1 MFKNRLLVPS
11 SLRLTEEIMRK
22 NIMDRIGRE
31 WLFFD
36 GGTGSILQEKGLQP
50 GELPETWNLLHPDR
64 ILDLHRGYLEAGADI
79 YNTNTFGANRLKFPE
94 NLDEIVTAAVKL
106 AKEARTQAG
115 RDDDAYVALDIGP
128 TGKLLAPMGDLS
140 FDDAV
145 DIFGEVVRIGAREGA
160 DLVLIET
167 MNDSYEAKAAVLAA
181 KENCDLPVFIT
192 CVFDGSGKMLT
203 GGTPES
209 VVAML
214 EGLGVDAL
222 GVNCSLGPAQMIPIV
237 ERLVKAAH
245 VPVLVNPNA
254 GLPKSVDGRTV
265 YDVGPEEFAG
275 YMKQIAALGA
285 AAVGG
290 CCGTTPDY
298 IRAEIAAVRPLPLL
312 PPQGREQTVIAS
324 FSRTVEIG
332 RAARPVIIGERINPT
347 GKKRFKQALVDHDI
361 DYIVDQG
368 LQQEDAGADV
378 LDVNV
383 GTPEINEVELLD
395 EVVCRLQSVLALPL
409 QIDTSNPEAME
420 RALRHYNGKAL
431 INSVNGKQE
440 VMAEVFP
447 LVKKYGGVVVA
458 LALDE
463 GGIPDNADDRIRIAE
478 NIYRTASEYGIR
490 REDIVIDGLCM
501 TVSSDPRSA
510 LVTLETIRRIRDELG
525 GSSILGVSNISFG
538 LPARELINAYFFEM
552 ALQNGLSCAIINPN
566 NQAMMQAYR
575 AFCAL
580 TNQDENFQ
588 NFITAYAGYKSP
600 DKQVSDALTAY
611 KTRVLNALGVS
622 AGDLQSTG
630 RPLGGNAGGAGF
642 SSGNVSGAGAGAG
655 AMGAGSGAGSGSA
668 VAGTGATGAGTGF
681 GDGANAESAGSG
693 RAAGADDGRGPGALA
708 GKSRLVEAIER
719 GMAKPAAEATREAL
733 LSRNALDIIN
743 QDLVPALDVVGQG
756 FEKGT
761 VFLPQLL
768 MAAEAAK
775 AAFAVVK
782 ESMAGSAQESKG
794 RVILATVKGDIHDIG
809 KNIVKV
815 LLENYGYDVIDL
827 GKDVP
832 PETVVET
839 ALRENIRLVGLS
851 ALMTTTVVN
860 MEETIRQL
868 HAQKPDCRIVVGG
881 AVMTQDYADKIGAD
895 CYGRDAMTTV
905 RYADELA
912 EKHEL

>member
-1 MFKNRLLVPS
+1 
-11 SLRLTEEIMRK
+11 MRK

-115 RDDDAYVALDIGP
+115 RDEDAYVALDIGP

-254 GLPKSVDGRTV
+254 GLPKSVDGKTV

-312 PPQGREQTVIAS
+312 PPQGRAQTVIAS

-383 GTPEINEVELLD
+383 GTPEIDEVALLD

-478 NIYRTASEYGIR
+478 KIYATAAEYGIR

-588 NFITAYAGYKSP
+588 SFISAYAGYKSP

-622 AGDLQSTG
+622 AGDLQASG
-630 RPLGGNAGGAGF
+630 RPLGGSGSNAGAGSAAAGL
-642 SSGNVSGAGAGAG
+642 SSGNVSGAGAN
-655 AMGAGSGAGSGSA
+655 AGSSGSG
-668 VAGTGATGAGTGF
+668 T
-681 GDGANAESAGSG
+681 
-693 RAAGADDGRGPGALA
+693 AAGADDGRGPGALV

-733 LSRNALDIIN
+733 LTRNALDIIN
-743 QDLVPALDVVGQG
+743 EDLVPALDVVGQG

-832 PETVVET
+832 PETIVET

-868 HAQKPDCRIVVGG
+868 HEQKPDCRIVVGG

-912 EKHEL
+912 EKGKL

>member
-1 MFKNRLLVPS
+1 
-11 SLRLTEEIMRK
+11 MRK

-94 NLDEIVTAAVKL
+94 NLDEIVTVAVKL

-115 RDDDAYVALDIGP
+115 RDEDAYVALDIGP

-254 GLPKSVDGRTV
+254 SLPKSVDGKTV

-285 AAVGG
+285 TAVGG

-312 PPQGREQTVIAS
+312 PPQGRAQTVIAS

-383 GTPEINEVELLD
+383 GTPEIDEVALLD

-478 NIYRTASEYGIR
+478 KIYATAAEYGIR

-580 TNQDENFQ
+580 TNQDKNFQ
-588 NFITAYAGYKSP
+588 SFISAYAGYKSP

-622 AGDLQSTG
+622 AGDLQATG
-630 RPLGGNAGGAGF
+630 RPLGGSDGNAGFGTGAAGAGAAGL
-642 SSGNVSGAGAGAG
+642 SSDNVSGAGAS
-655 AMGAGSGAGSGSA
+655 AGSS
-668 VAGTGATGAGTGF
+668 
-681 GDGANAESAGSG
+681 GSG

-733 LSRNALDIIN
+733 LTRNALDIIN
-743 QDLVPALDVVGQG
+743 EDLVPALDVVGQG

-832 PETVVET
+832 PETIVET

-868 HAQKPDCRIVVGG
+868 HEQKPDCRIVVGG

-912 EKHEL
+912 EKGIL

>member
-1 MFKNRLLVPS
+1 
-11 SLRLTEEIMRK
+11 MRK

-115 RDDDAYVALDIGP
+115 RDEDAYVALDIGP

-254 GLPKSVDGRTV
+254 GLPKSVDGKTV

-383 GTPEINEVELLD
+383 GTPEIDEVALLD

-478 NIYRTASEYGIR
+478 KIYATAAEYGIR

-588 NFITAYAGYKSP
+588 RFISAYAGYKSP

-622 AGDLQSTG
+622 AGDLQASG
-630 RPLGGNAGGAGF
+630 RPLGGSSGNVGDAAGAGAVGLP
-642 SSGNVSGAGAGAG
+642 SGNVSGAGAN
-655 AMGAGSGAGSGSA
+655 AGSS
-668 VAGTGATGAGTGF
+668 
-681 GDGANAESAGSG
+681 GSG

-708 GKSRLVEAIER
+708 DKSRLVEAIER
-719 GMAKPAAEATREAL
+719 GMAKPAADATREAL
-733 LSRNALDIIN
+733 LTRYALDIIN
-743 QDLVPALDVVGQG
+743 EDLVPALDVVGQG

-832 PETVVET
+832 PETIVET

-868 HAQKPDCRIVVGG
+868 HQQKPDCRIVVGG

-912 EKHEL
+912 EKGIL

>member
-1 MFKNRLLVPS
+1 
-11 SLRLTEEIMRK
+11 MRK

-115 RDDDAYVALDIGP
+115 RDEDAYVALDIGP

-254 GLPKSVDGRTV
+254 GLPKSVDGKTV
-265 YDVGPEEFAG
+265 YDVDPEEFAG

-312 PPQGREQTVIAS
+312 PPQGTKQTVIAS

-383 GTPEINEVELLD
+383 GTPEIDEVALLD

-478 NIYRTASEYGIR
+478 KIYATAAEYGIR

-566 NQAMMQAYR
+566 NKAMMQAYR

-622 AGDLQSTG
+622 AGDLQATG
-630 RPLGGNAGGAGF
+630 RPLGGSDGNAGFGTGAAGAGAAGL
-642 SSGNVSGAGAGAG
+642 SSDNVSGAGAS
-655 AMGAGSGAGSGSA
+655 AGSS
-668 VAGTGATGAGTGF
+668 
-681 GDGANAESAGSG
+681 GSG
-693 RAAGADDGRGPGALA
+693 RAAGADDGREPGALA
-708 GKSRLVEAIER
+708 TKSRLVEAIER
-719 GMAKPAAEATREAL
+719 GMAKPAADATREAL
-733 LSRNALDIIN
+733 LTRNALDIIN
-743 QDLVPALDVVGQG
+743 EDLVPALDVVGQG

-832 PETVVET
+832 PETIVET

-868 HAQKPDCRIVVGG
+868 HEQKPDCRIVVGG

-912 EKHEL
+912 EKGEL

>member
-1 MFKNRLLVPS
+1 
-11 SLRLTEEIMRK
+11 MRK

-50 GELPETWNLLHPDR
+50 GELPETWNLLHPER

-115 RDDDAYVALDIGP
+115 RDEDAYVALDIGP

-383 GTPEINEVELLD
+383 GTPEIDEVALLD

-478 NIYRTASEYGIR
+478 KIYATAAEYGIR

-588 NFITAYAGYKSP
+588 SFISAYAGYKSP

-622 AGDLQSTG
+622 AGDLQATG
-630 RPLGGNAGGAGF
+630 RPLGGSGGNAGGAGLP
-642 SSGNVSGAGAGAG
+642 SGNVSGAN
-655 AMGAGSGAGSGSA
+655 AGSS
-668 VAGTGATGAGTGF
+668 
-681 GDGANAESAGSG
+681 GSG
-693 RAAGADDGRGPGALA
+693 RAAGADDGSGPAALA

-719 GMAKPAAEATREAL
+719 GMAKPAADATREAL
-733 LSRNALDIIN
+733 LTRNALDIIN
-743 QDLVPALDVVGQG
+743 EDLVPALDVVGQG

-832 PETVVET
+832 PETIVET

-868 HAQKPDCRIVVGG
+868 HQQKPDCRIVVGG

-912 EKHEL
+912 EKGIL

>member
-1 MFKNRLLVPS
+1 
-11 SLRLTEEIMRK
+11 MRK

-50 GELPETWNLLHPDR
+50 GELPETWNLLHPNR

-115 RDDDAYVALDIGP
+115 RDEDAYVALDIGP

-254 GLPKSVDGRTV
+254 GLPKSVDGKTV

-312 PPQGREQTVIAS
+312 PPQGRAQTVIAS

-383 GTPEINEVELLD
+383 GTPEIDEVALLD

-478 NIYRTASEYGIR
+478 KIYATAAEYGIR

-588 NFITAYAGYKSP
+588 SFISAYAGYKSP
-600 DKQVSDALTAY
+600 DKRVSDALTAY

-622 AGDLQSTG
+622 AGDLQATG
-630 RPLGGNAGGAGF
+630 RPLGGSSSNAGFGPGTAG
-642 SSGNVSGAGAGAG
+642 NISGAGAS
-655 AMGAGSGAGSGSA
+655 AGSS
-668 VAGTGATGAGTGF
+668 
-681 GDGANAESAGSG
+681 GSG

-719 GMAKPAAEATREAL
+719 GMAKPAADATREAL
-733 LSRNALDIIN
+733 LTRNALDIIN
-743 QDLVPALDVVGQG
+743 EDLVPALDVVGQG

-832 PETVVET
+832 PETIVET

-868 HAQKPDCRIVVGG
+868 HQQKPDCRIVVGG

-912 EKHEL
+912 EKGIL

>member
-1 MFKNRLLVPS
+1 
-11 SLRLTEEIMRK
+11 MRK

-106 AKEARTQAG
+106 AKEARTQTG

-312 PPQGREQTVIAS
+312 PPQGRAQTVIAS

-383 GTPEINEVELLD
+383 GTPEIDEVALLD

-478 NIYRTASEYGIR
+478 KIYATAAEYGIR

-588 NFITAYAGYKSP
+588 SFITAYAGYKSP

-622 AGDLQSTG
+622 AGDLQANG
-630 RPLGGNAGGAGF
+630 RPLGGSDGNAGFGTGAAGAGAAGL
-642 SSGNVSGAGAGAG
+642 SSDNVSGAGAS
-655 AMGAGSGAGSGSA
+655 AGSS
-668 VAGTGATGAGTGF
+668 
-681 GDGANAESAGSG
+681 GSG

-719 GMAKPAAEATREAL
+719 GMAKPAADATREAL
-733 LSRNALDIIN
+733 LTRNALDIIN
-743 QDLVPALDVVGQG
+743 EDLVPALDVVGQG

-832 PETVVET
+832 PETIVET

-868 HAQKPDCRIVVGG
+868 HEQKPDCRIVVGG

-912 EKHEL
+912 EKGEL

>member
-11 SLRLTEEIMRK
+11 SLILTEEIMRK

-64 ILDLHRGYLEAGADI
+64 ILDLHRGYLDAGADI

-115 RDDDAYVALDIGP
+115 RDEDAYVALDIGP

-209 VVAML
+209 MVAML

-222 GVNCSLGPAQMIPIV
+222 GVNCSLGPAQMLPIV

-275 YMKQIAALGA
+275 YMKQIAELGA

-478 NIYRTASEYGIR
+478 KIYRTAAEYGIR

-622 AGDLQSTG
+622 AGDLQATG
-630 RPLGGNAGGAGF
+630 RPLGGATGNAGAGSTGAAAAGL
-642 SSGNVSGAGAGAG
+642 SAGNVSGAGTGAGATRTGFSAGAG
-655 AMGAGSGAGSGSA
+655 ANAG
-668 VAGTGATGAGTGF
+668 
-681 GDGANAESAGSG
+681 SAGSG

-733 LSRNALDIIN
+733 LTRNALDIIN

-832 PETVVET
+832 PETIVET

-912 EKHEL
+912 EKGLL

>member
-1 MFKNRLLVPS
+1 
-11 SLRLTEEIMRK
+11 MRK

-50 GELPETWNLLHPDR
+50 GELPETWNLLHPEC
-64 ILDLHRGYLEAGADI
+64 ILDLHRGYLEVGADI

-115 RDDDAYVALDIGP
+115 RDEDAYVALDIGP

-254 GLPKSVDGRTV
+254 GLPKSVDGKTV

-312 PPQGREQTVIAS
+312 PPQGRAQTVIAS

-383 GTPEINEVELLD
+383 GTPEIDEVALLD

-478 NIYRTASEYGIR
+478 KIYATAAEYGIR

-588 NFITAYAGYKSP
+588 SFISAYAGYKSP

-622 AGDLQSTG
+622 AGDLQATG
-630 RPLGGNAGGAGF
+630 RPLGGSDSNAGFGPGTAGL
-642 SSGNVSGAGAGAG
+642 SSGNVS
-655 AMGAGSGAGSGSA
+655 SA
-668 VAGTGATGAGTGF
+668 
-681 GDGANAESAGSG
+681 GANAGSSGSG

-719 GMAKPAAEATREAL
+719 GMAKPAADATREAL
-733 LSRNALDIIN
+733 LTRNALDIIN
-743 QDLVPALDVVGQG
+743 EDLVPALDVVGQG

-809 KNIVKV
+809 KNIVKI

-832 PETVVET
+832 PETIVET

-868 HAQKPDCRIVVGG
+868 HQQKPDCRIVVGG

-912 EKHEL
+912 EKGIL

>member
-11 SLRLTEEIMRK
+11 SLILTEEIMRK

-115 RDDDAYVALDIGP
+115 RDEDAYVALDIGP

-209 VVAML
+209 MVAML

-478 NIYRTASEYGIR
+478 KIYRTAAEYGIR

-622 AGDLQSTG
+622 AGDLQATG
-630 RPLGGNAGGAGF
+630 RPLGGSGGNAGGAGLGPGAAGTGSAGL
-642 SSGNVSGAGAGAG
+642 SSGNVSGAGA
-655 AMGAGSGAGSGSA
+655 
-668 VAGTGATGAGTGF
+668 V
-681 GDGANAESAGSG
+681 
-693 RAAGADDGRGPGALA
+693 

-733 LSRNALDIIN
+733 LTRNALDIIN

-832 PETVVET
+832 PETIVET

-868 HAQKPDCRIVVGG
+868 HEQKPDCRIVVGG

-912 EKHEL
+912 EKGEL

>member
-11 SLRLTEEIMRK
+11 SLILTEEIMRK

-50 GELPETWNLLHPDR
+50 GELPETWNLLHPER
-64 ILDLHRGYLEAGADI
+64 ILDLHRGYLEAGVDI

-115 RDDDAYVALDIGP
+115 RDEDAYVALDIGP

-312 PPQGREQTVIAS
+312 PPQGTKQTVIAS

-383 GTPEINEVELLD
+383 GTPEIDEVALLD

-478 NIYRTASEYGIR
+478 KIYATAAEYGIR

-588 NFITAYAGYKSP
+588 SFITAYAGYKSP

-622 AGDLQSTG
+622 AGDLQATG
-630 RPLGGNAGGAGF
+630 RPLGGSSGNAGGAAGAGAAGL
-642 SSGNVSGAGAGAG
+642 SSGNVSGAGAN
-655 AMGAGSGAGSGSA
+655 AGSS
-668 VAGTGATGAGTGF
+668 
-681 GDGANAESAGSG
+681 GSG

-708 GKSRLVEAIER
+708 SGKSRLVEAIER
-719 GMAKPAAEATREAL
+719 GMAKPAADATREAL
-733 LSRNALDIIN
+733 LTRNALDIIN
-743 QDLVPALDVVGQG
+743 EDLVPALDVVGQG

-832 PETVVET
+832 PETIVET

-868 HAQKPDCRIVVGG
+868 HQQKPDCRIVVGG

-912 EKHEL
+912 EKGIL

>member
-1 MFKNRLLVPS
+1 M
-11 SLRLTEEIMRK
+11 
-22 NIMDRIGRE
+22 
-31 WLFFD
+31 
-36 GGTGSILQEKGLQP
+36 
-50 GELPETWNLLHPDR
+50 
-64 ILDLHRGYLEAGADI
+64 
-79 YNTNTFGANRLKFPE
+79 
-94 NLDEIVTAAVKL
+94 
-106 AKEARTQAG
+106 
-115 RDDDAYVALDIGP
+115 
-128 TGKLLAPMGDLS
+128 
-140 FDDAV
+140 
-145 DIFGEVVRIGAREGA
+145 
-160 DLVLIET
+160 
-167 MNDSYEAKAAVLAA
+167 
-181 KENCDLPVFIT
+181 
-192 CVFDGSGKMLT
+192 
-203 GGTPES
+203 
-209 VVAML
+209 
-214 EGLGVDAL
+214 
-222 GVNCSLGPAQMIPIV
+222 
-237 ERLVKAAH
+237 
-245 VPVLVNPNA
+245 
-254 GLPKSVDGRTV
+254 
-265 YDVGPEEFAG
+265 
-275 YMKQIAALGA
+275 
-285 AAVGG
+285 
-290 CCGTTPDY
+290 
-298 IRAEIAAVRPLPLL
+298 
-312 PPQGREQTVIAS
+312 
-324 FSRTVEIG
+324 
-332 RAARPVIIGERINPT
+332 
-347 GKKRFKQALVDHDI
+347 
-361 DYIVDQG
+361 DQG

-478 NIYRTASEYGIR
+478 KIYQTAAEYGIR

-600 DKQVSDALTAY
+600 GKQVSDALNAY

-622 AGDLQSTG
+622 AGDLQATG
-630 RPLGGNAGGAGF
+630 RPLSGNVGGAGF
-642 SSGNVSGAGAGAG
+642 GAAGLSSGNVSGAGTGAGSAGAG
-655 AMGAGSGAGSGSA
+655 FGAGANAGAFGSGS
-668 VAGTGATGAGTGF
+668 
-681 GDGANAESAGSG
+681 
-693 RAAGADDGRGPGALA
+693 AAGADDGRGPETLA

-733 LSRNALDIIN
+733 LSRDALDIIN
-743 QDLVPALDVVGQG
+743 LDLVPALDVVGQG

-832 PETVVET
+832 PETIVET

-868 HAQKPDCRIVVGG
+868 HEQKPDCRIVVGG

-912 EKHEL
+912 EKGLL

>member
-11 SLRLTEEIMRK
+11 SLILTEEIMRK

-64 ILDLHRGYLEAGADI
+64 IIDLHRGYLEAGADI

-106 AKEARTQAG
+106 AKDARTQAG
-115 RDDDAYVALDIGP
+115 RDEDAYVALDIGP

-209 VVAML
+209 MVAML

-265 YDVGPEEFAG
+265 YDVDPEAFAG
-275 YMKQIAALGA
+275 YMKQIAELGA

-332 RAARPVIIGERINPT
+332 RAAHPVIIGERINPT

-478 NIYRTASEYGIR
+478 KIYATAAEYGIR

-566 NQAMMQAYR
+566 NKAMMQAYR

-588 NFITAYAGYKSP
+588 NFITSYAGYKSP

-622 AGDLQSTG
+622 AGDLQATG
-630 RPLGGNAGGAGF
+630 RPLSGSGGNAGSTGVGSAGF
-642 SSGNVSGAGAGAG
+642 SSGNVSGAGT
-655 AMGAGSGAGSGSA
+655 
-668 VAGTGATGAGTGF
+668 GTGSAGTGF
-681 GDGANAESAGSG
+681 GASAGATGVGGAGFGAGAAGSSGAGANAGSFASG
-693 RAAGADDGRGPGALA
+693 SAAG
-708 GKSRLVEAIER
+708 GKSRLIEAIER

-733 LSRNALDIIN
+733 LTRNALDIIN

-782 ESMAGSAQESKG
+782 ESMAGNAQESKG

-832 PETVVET
+832 PETIVET

-912 EKHEL
+912 EKGEL

>member
-1 MFKNRLLVPS
+1 
-11 SLRLTEEIMRK
+11 MRK

-50 GELPETWNLLHPDR
+50 GELPETWNLLHPER
-64 ILDLHRGYLEAGADI
+64 ILDLHRGYLEVGADI

-115 RDDDAYVALDIGP
+115 RDEDAYVALDIGP

-254 GLPKSVDGRTV
+254 GLPKSVDGKTV

-312 PPQGREQTVIAS
+312 PPQGRVQTVIAS

-383 GTPEINEVELLD
+383 GTPEIDEVALLD

-478 NIYRTASEYGIR
+478 KIYATAAEYGIR

-588 NFITAYAGYKSP
+588 SFISAYAGYKSP

-622 AGDLQSTG
+622 AGDLQATG
-630 RPLGGNAGGAGF
+630 RPLGGSDSNAGFGPGTAGL
-642 SSGNVSGAGAGAG
+642 SSGNVS
-655 AMGAGSGAGSGSA
+655 SA
-668 VAGTGATGAGTGF
+668 
-681 GDGANAESAGSG
+681 GANAGSSGSG

-719 GMAKPAAEATREAL
+719 GMAKPAADATREAL
-733 LSRNALDIIN
+733 LTRNALDIIN
-743 QDLVPALDVVGQG
+743 EDLVPALDVVGQG

-832 PETVVET
+832 PETIVET

-868 HAQKPDCRIVVGG
+868 HQQKPDCRIVVGG

-912 EKHEL
+912 EKGLL

>member
-1 MFKNRLLVPS
+1 
-11 SLRLTEEIMRK
+11 MRK

-115 RDDDAYVALDIGP
+115 RDEDAYLALDIGP

-209 VVAML
+209 MVAML

-275 YMKQIAALGA
+275 YMKQIAELGA

-368 LQQEDAGADV
+368 LQQEAAGADV

-478 NIYRTASEYGIR
+478 KIYAMAAEYGIR

-622 AGDLQSTG
+622 AGDLQATG
-630 RPLGGNAGGAGF
+630 RPLGGATGNAGAGL
-642 SSGNVSGAGAGAG
+642 SSGNVSGAGT
-655 AMGAGSGAGSGSA
+655 GAGS
-668 VAGTGATGAGTGF
+668 TGTGF
-681 GDGANAESAGSG
+681 GAGANAGSFGSG
-693 RAAGADDGRGPGALA
+693 RTAGADDGRGPGAAA

-733 LSRNALDIIN
+733 LTRNALDIIN

-832 PETVVET
+832 PETIVET

-868 HAQKPDCRIVVGG
+868 HEQKPDCRIVVGG

-912 EKHEL
+912 EKGLL

>member
-1 MFKNRLLVPS
+1 
-11 SLRLTEEIMRK
+11 MRK

-115 RDDDAYVALDIGP
+115 RDEDAYVALDIGP

-209 VVAML
+209 MVAML

-237 ERLVKAAH
+237 ERLVKAH

-275 YMKQIAALGA
+275 YMKQIAELGA
-285 AAVGG
+285 VAVGG

-383 GTPEINEVELLD
+383 GTPEIDEVALLD

-478 NIYRTASEYGIR
+478 KIYATAAEYGIR

-588 NFITAYAGYKSP
+588 SFITAYAGYKSP

-622 AGDLQSTG
+622 AGDLQATG
-630 RPLGGNAGGAGF
+630 RPLGGSDGNAGFGTGAAGAGAAGL
-642 SSGNVSGAGAGAG
+642 SSDNVSGAGAS
-655 AMGAGSGAGSGSA
+655 AGSS
-668 VAGTGATGAGTGF
+668 
-681 GDGANAESAGSG
+681 GSG

-719 GMAKPAAEATREAL
+719 GMAKPAADATREAL
-733 LSRNALDIIN
+733 LTRNALDIIN
-743 QDLVPALDVVGQG
+743 EDLVPALDVVGQG

-832 PETVVET
+832 PETIVET

-868 HAQKPDCRIVVGG
+868 HEQKPDCRIVVGG

-912 EKHEL
+912 EKGEL

>member
-1 MFKNRLLVPS
+1 
-11 SLRLTEEIMRK
+11 MRK

-115 RDDDAYVALDIGP
+115 RDEDAYVALDIGP

-254 GLPKSVDGRTV
+254 GLPKSVDGKTV

-298 IRAEIAAVRPLPLL
+298 ISAEIAAVRPLPLL
-312 PPQGREQTVIAS
+312 PPQGRAQTVIAS

-332 RAARPVIIGERINPT
+332 RTARPVIIGERINPT
-347 GKKRFKQALVDHDI
+347 GKKRFKQALVDLDI

-478 NIYRTASEYGIR
+478 KIYATAAEYGIR

-566 NQAMMQAYR
+566 NHAMMQAYR

-588 NFITAYAGYKSP
+588 SFISAYAGYKSP

-622 AGDLQSTG
+622 AGDLQATG
-630 RPLGGNAGGAGF
+630 RPLGGSSGNAGGAAGTGAAGL
-642 SSGNVSGAGAGAG
+642 SSGNVSGAGAN
-655 AMGAGSGAGSGSA
+655 AGSSGSG
-668 VAGTGATGAGTGF
+668 T
-681 GDGANAESAGSG
+681 
-693 RAAGADDGRGPGALA
+693 AAGADDGRGPGALA

-719 GMAKPAAEATREAL
+719 GMAKPAADATREAL
-733 LSRNALDIIN
+733 LTRNALDIIN
-743 QDLVPALDVVGQG
+743 EDLVPALDVVGQG

-794 RVILATVKGDIHDIG
+794 RVILATVKGDLHDIG

-832 PETVVET
+832 PETIVET

-868 HAQKPDCRIVVGG
+868 HQQKPDCRIVVGG

-912 EKHEL
+912 EKGIL

>member
-1 MFKNRLLVPS
+1 
-11 SLRLTEEIMRK
+11 MRK

-50 GELPETWNLLHPDR
+50 GELPETWNLLHPER
-64 ILDLHRGYLEAGADI
+64 ILDLHRGYIEVGADI

-115 RDDDAYVALDIGP
+115 RDEDAYVALDIGP

-254 GLPKSVDGRTV
+254 GLPKSVDGKTV

-312 PPQGREQTVIAS
+312 PPQGRAQTVIAS

-383 GTPEINEVELLD
+383 GTPEIDEVALLD

-478 NIYRTASEYGIR
+478 KIYATAAEYGIR

-588 NFITAYAGYKSP
+588 SFISAYAGYKSP

-622 AGDLQSTG
+622 AGDLQATG
-630 RPLGGNAGGAGF
+630 RPLGGSDSNAGFGPGTAGL
-642 SSGNVSGAGAGAG
+642 SSGNVS
-655 AMGAGSGAGSGSA
+655 SA
-668 VAGTGATGAGTGF
+668 
-681 GDGANAESAGSG
+681 GANAGSSGSG

-719 GMAKPAAEATREAL
+719 GMAKPAADATREAL
-733 LSRNALDIIN
+733 LTRNALDIIN
-743 QDLVPALDVVGQG
+743 EDLVPALDVVGQG

-832 PETVVET
+832 PETIVET

-868 HAQKPDCRIVVGG
+868 HQQKPDCRIVVGG

-912 EKHEL
+912 EKGIL

>member
-1 MFKNRLLVPS
+1 
-11 SLRLTEEIMRK
+11 MRK

-94 NLDEIVTAAVKL
+94 NLDEIVASAVKL

-115 RDDDAYVALDIGP
+115 RDEDAYVALDIGP

-209 VVAML
+209 MVAML
-214 EGLGVDAL
+214 EGLGIDAL

-265 YDVGPEEFAG
+265 YDVDPEAFAG
-275 YMKQIAALGA
+275 YMKQIAELGA

-478 NIYRTASEYGIR
+478 KIYATAAEYGIR

-600 DKQVSDALTAY
+600 DKQVSDALNAY

-622 AGDLQSTG
+622 AGDLQATG
-630 RPLGGNAGGAGF
+630 RPLGGATGNAGAGL
-642 SSGNVSGAGAGAG
+642 SSGNASGAGTGTGSAGTGFGAGAGA
-655 AMGAGSGAGSGSA
+655 AGSSGAG
-668 VAGTGATGAGTGF
+668 
-681 GDGANAESAGSG
+681 ANAGAFGSG
-693 RAAGADDGRGPGALA
+693 RAAGSDDGRGPGAAA

-733 LSRNALDIIN
+733 LTRNALDIIN
-743 QDLVPALDVVGQG
+743 EDLVPALDVVGQG

-782 ESMAGSAQESKG
+782 KSMAGSAQESKG

-832 PETVVET
+832 PETIVET

-868 HAQKPDCRIVVGG
+868 HEQKPDCRIVVGG

-912 EKHEL
+912 EKGKL

>member
-11 SLRLTEEIMRK
+11 SLILTEEIMRK

-115 RDDDAYVALDIGP
+115 RDEDAYVALDIGP

-254 GLPKSVDGRTV
+254 GLPKSVDGKTV

-275 YMKQIAALGA
+275 FMKQIAALGA

-383 GTPEINEVELLD
+383 GTPEIDEVALLD

-478 NIYRTASEYGIR
+478 KIYATAAEYGIR

-566 NQAMMQAYR
+566 NHAMMQAYR

-588 NFITAYAGYKSP
+588 SFISAYAGYKSP

-622 AGDLQSTG
+622 AGDLQATG
-630 RPLGGNAGGAGF
+630 RPLGRSDGNTSGAAGTD
-642 SSGNVSGAGAGAG
+642 SGAGAS
-655 AMGAGSGAGSGSA
+655 AGSS
-668 VAGTGATGAGTGF
+668 
-681 GDGANAESAGSG
+681 GSG

-719 GMAKPAAEATREAL
+719 GMAKPAADATREAL
-733 LSRNALDIIN
+733 LTRNALDIIN
-743 QDLVPALDVVGQG
+743 EDLVPALDVVGQG

-832 PETVVET
+832 PETIVET

-868 HAQKPDCRIVVGG
+868 HQQKPDCRIVVGG

-912 EKHEL
+912 EKGKL

>member
-1 MFKNRLLVPS
+1 
-11 SLRLTEEIMRK
+11 MRK

-115 RDDDAYVALDIGP
+115 RDEDAYVALDIGP

-254 GLPKSVDGRTV
+254 GLPKSVDGKTV

-312 PPQGREQTVIAS
+312 PPQGRAQTVIAS

-383 GTPEINEVELLD
+383 GTPEIDEVALLD

-478 NIYRTASEYGIR
+478 KIYATAAEYGIR

-588 NFITAYAGYKSP
+588 SFISAYASYKSP

-622 AGDLQSTG
+622 AGDLQATG
-630 RPLGGNAGGAGF
+630 RPLSGSNGNAGGAGLPA
-642 SSGNVSGAGAGAG
+642 GNVSGADANTSAAGTDFGAGAN
-655 AMGAGSGAGSGSA
+655 AGSS
-668 VAGTGATGAGTGF
+668 
-681 GDGANAESAGSG
+681 GSG

-719 GMAKPAAEATREAL
+719 GMAKPAADATREAL
-733 LSRNALDIIN
+733 LTRNALDIIN
-743 QDLVPALDVVGQG
+743 EDLVPALDVVGQG

-832 PETVVET
+832 PETIVET

-868 HAQKPDCRIVVGG
+868 HQQKPDCRIVVGG

-912 EKHEL
+912 EKGIL

>member
-11 SLRLTEEIMRK
+11 SLILTEEIMRK

-115 RDDDAYVALDIGP
+115 RDEDAYVALDIGP

-140 FDDAV
+140 FDVAV

-254 GLPKSVDGRTV
+254 GLPKSVDGKTV
-265 YDVGPEEFAG
+265 YDVGPEKFAG

-312 PPQGREQTVIAS
+312 PPQGRAQTVIAS

-383 GTPEINEVELLD
+383 GTPEIDEVALLD

-420 RALRHYNGKAL
+420 RTLRHYNGKAL

-478 NIYRTASEYGIR
+478 KIYATAAEYGIR

-588 NFITAYAGYKSP
+588 RFISAYAGYKSP

-622 AGDLQSTG
+622 AGDLQATG
-630 RPLGGNAGGAGF
+630 RPLGGSGGNAGFGPGTAGL
-642 SSGNVSGAGAGAG
+642 SSGNVSGAGAS
-655 AMGAGSGAGSGSA
+655 AGSS
-668 VAGTGATGAGTGF
+668 
-681 GDGANAESAGSG
+681 GSG

-719 GMAKPAAEATREAL
+719 GMAKPAADATREAL
-733 LSRNALDIIN
+733 LTRNALDIIN
-743 QDLVPALDVVGQG
+743 EDLVPALDVVGQG

-832 PETVVET
+832 PETIVET

-868 HAQKPDCRIVVGG
+868 HQQKPDCRIVVGG

-912 EKHEL
+912 EKGKL

>member
-1 MFKNRLLVPS
+1 
-11 SLRLTEEIMRK
+11 MRK

-254 GLPKSVDGRTV
+254 GLPKSVDGKTV
-265 YDVGPEEFAG
+265 YDVGPEEFAD

-312 PPQGREQTVIAS
+312 PPQGRAQTVIAS

-383 GTPEINEVELLD
+383 GTPEIDEVALLD

-463 GGIPDNADDRIRIAE
+463 DGIPYNADDRIRIAE
-478 NIYRTASEYGIR
+478 KIYATAAEYGIR

-566 NQAMMQAYR
+566 NHAMMQAYR

-588 NFITAYAGYKSP
+588 SFISAYAGYKSP
-600 DKQVSDALTAY
+600 DKQVNDALTAY

-622 AGDLQSTG
+622 AGDLQATG
-630 RPLGGNAGGAGF
+630 RPLGGSSGNAGGAAGTGAAGL
-642 SSGNVSGAGAGAG
+642 SSGNVSGAGAN
-655 AMGAGSGAGSGSA
+655 AGSS
-668 VAGTGATGAGTGF
+668 
-681 GDGANAESAGSG
+681 GSG

-719 GMAKPAAEATREAL
+719 GMAKPAADATREAL
-733 LSRNALDIIN
+733 LTRNALDIIN
-743 QDLVPALDVVGQG
+743 EDLVPALDVVGQG

-782 ESMAGSAQESKG
+782 ESMAGSTQESKG

-832 PETVVET
+832 PETIVET

-868 HAQKPDCRIVVGG
+868 HEQKPDCRIVVGG

-912 EKHEL
+912 EKGIL

>member
-1 MFKNRLLVPS
+1 
-11 SLRLTEEIMRK
+11 MRK

-50 GELPETWNLLHPDR
+50 GELPETWNLLHPER
-64 ILDLHRGYLEAGADI
+64 ILDLHRGYLEVGADI

-115 RDDDAYVALDIGP
+115 RDEDAYVALDIGP

-254 GLPKSVDGRTV
+254 GLPKSVDGKTV

-312 PPQGREQTVIAS
+312 PPQGRAQTVIAS

-383 GTPEINEVELLD
+383 GTPEIDEVALLD

-478 NIYRTASEYGIR
+478 KIYATAAEYGIR

-588 NFITAYAGYKSP
+588 SFISAYAGYKSP

-622 AGDLQSTG
+622 AGDLQATG
-630 RPLGGNAGGAGF
+630 RPLGGSDSNAGFGPGTAGL
-642 SSGNVSGAGAGAG
+642 SSGNVS
-655 AMGAGSGAGSGSA
+655 SA
-668 VAGTGATGAGTGF
+668 
-681 GDGANAESAGSG
+681 GANAGSSGSG

-733 LSRNALDIIN
+733 LTRNALDIIN
-743 QDLVPALDVVGQG
+743 EDLVPALDVVGQG

-832 PETVVET
+832 PETIVET

-868 HAQKPDCRIVVGG
+868 HQQKPDCRIVVGG

-912 EKHEL
+912 EKGIL

>member
-1 MFKNRLLVPS
+1 
-11 SLRLTEEIMRK
+11 MRK

-50 GELPETWNLLHPDR
+50 GELPETWNLLHPER
-64 ILDLHRGYLEAGADI
+64 ILDLHRGYLEVGADI

-115 RDDDAYVALDIGP
+115 RDEDAYVALDIGP

-254 GLPKSVDGRTV
+254 GLPKSVDGKTV

-312 PPQGREQTVIAS
+312 PPQGRAQTVIAS

-383 GTPEINEVELLD
+383 GTPEIDEVTLLD

-478 NIYRTASEYGIR
+478 KIYATAAEYGIR

-588 NFITAYAGYKSP
+588 SFISAYAGYKSP

-622 AGDLQSTG
+622 AGDLQATG
-630 RPLGGNAGGAGF
+630 RPLGGSDSNAGFGPGTAGL
-642 SSGNVSGAGAGAG
+642 SSGNVS
-655 AMGAGSGAGSGSA
+655 SA
-668 VAGTGATGAGTGF
+668 
-681 GDGANAESAGSG
+681 GANAGSSGSG

-719 GMAKPAAEATREAL
+719 GMAKPAADATREAL
-733 LSRNALDIIN
+733 LTRNALDIIN
-743 QDLVPALDVVGQG
+743 EDLVPALDVVGQG

-832 PETVVET
+832 PETIVET

-868 HAQKPDCRIVVGG
+868 HQQKPDCRIVVGG

-912 EKHEL
+912 EKGIL

>member
-1 MFKNRLLVPS
+1 
-11 SLRLTEEIMRK
+11 MRK

-254 GLPKSVDGRTV
+254 GLPKSVDGKTV

-275 YMKQIAALGA
+275 YMKQIAELGA

-383 GTPEINEVELLD
+383 GTPEINEVALLD

-409 QIDTSNPEAME
+409 QIDTSTPEAME

-478 NIYRTASEYGIR
+478 KIYATAAEYGIR

-566 NQAMMQAYR
+566 NKAMMQAYR

-588 NFITAYAGYKSP
+588 NFITAYAAYKSP

-622 AGDLQSTG
+622 AGDLQATG
-630 RPLGGNAGGAGF
+630 RPLGGAGSNAGADL
-642 SSGNVSGAGAGAG
+642 SSGNVSGAGAN
-655 AMGAGSGAGSGSA
+655 AGSSGSG
-668 VAGTGATGAGTGF
+668 T
-681 GDGANAESAGSG
+681 
-693 RAAGADDGRGPGALA
+693 AAGADDGRGPGALA

-733 LSRNALDIIN
+733 LTRNALDIIN
-743 QDLVPALDVVGQG
+743 EDLVPALDVVGQG

-832 PETVVET
+832 PETIVET

-868 HAQKPDCRIVVGG
+868 HEQKPDCRIVVGG

-912 EKHEL
+912 EKGIL

>member
-1 MFKNRLLVPS
+1 
-11 SLRLTEEIMRK
+11 MRK

-50 GELPETWNLLHPDR
+50 GELPETWNLLHPER

-254 GLPKSVDGRTV
+254 GLPKSVDGKTV

-312 PPQGREQTVIAS
+312 PPQGRAQTVIAS

-383 GTPEINEVELLD
+383 GTPEIDEVALLD

-478 NIYRTASEYGIR
+478 KIYATAAEYGIR
-490 REDIVIDGLCM
+490 HEDIVIDGLCM

-588 NFITAYAGYKSP
+588 SFISAYAGYKSP

-622 AGDLQSTG
+622 AGDLQATG
-630 RPLGGNAGGAGF
+630 RPLGGSDSNAGFGPGTAGL
-642 SSGNVSGAGAGAG
+642 SSGNVS
-655 AMGAGSGAGSGSA
+655 SA
-668 VAGTGATGAGTGF
+668 
-681 GDGANAESAGSG
+681 GANAGSSGSG

-719 GMAKPAAEATREAL
+719 GMAKPAADATREAL
-733 LSRNALDIIN
+733 LTRNALDIIN
-743 QDLVPALDVVGQG
+743 EDLVPALDVVGQG

-832 PETVVET
+832 PETIVET

-868 HAQKPDCRIVVGG
+868 HQQKPDCHIVVGG

-912 EKHEL
+912 EKGIL